1 VSERTGVSVVGL
13 WQWWVRSPA
22 KIGNAAI
29 MSFDGLRK
37 EFEDC

>member
-1 VSERTGVSVVGL
+1 MV
-13 WQWWVRSPA
+13 PA